1 MGLTA
6 GTPQGTLRHCIN
18 HRELTMQ
25 ETLTLAK
32 FVADTR
38 YTDLPASLVTEC
50 KIAVLDVLAAAF
62 VGSTLPWARR
72 VVELVNELGGKP
84 EVTVVNQPWQTDMS
98 RAALANGAMIGA
110 FECEPL
116 TGSHAS
122 GTVLPAALALCQR
135 DHRAG
140 RDFLLA
146 IALGFEISGRLQRNA
161 VGLESTRGFHNPGVQ
176 GPFGAAAAVSKLLDF
191 DAATV
196 ASALGLA
203 GSCSAGLLEFAWAGD
218 DTKRVHLGRA
228 SSMGLE
234 SALLAQKG
242 LHGPVTVIE
251 GPYGY
256 FNAFSEPTDFAKLTV
271 DLGKK
276 WIIQPASHKA
286 FATHVTHQAVVQ
298 AIQDMKREHRIDP
311 ASITQVAIR
320 GAHRILEERHTVRDP
335 QTVMGGQY
343 SLPFTAAVALTRDMS
358 DPLVYNDDAIK
369 DPLVRRLAR
378 DMQLIIDKSI
388 PETHGAI
395 PSAEVTIACGGETY
409 KKTTT
414 PHKGSPLNP
423 LTWSDACEKF
433 TRYTRN
439 IIGEAQAKA
448 IMEAVGDLDNQNDMA
463 QVAALAARA

>member
-1 MGLTA
+1 
-6 GTPQGTLRHCIN
+6 
-18 HRELTMQ
+18 MQ

-32 FVADTR
+32 FVADTN
-38 YTDLPASLVTEC
+38 YADLPASLPQEC
-50 KIAVLDVLAAAF
+50 KIALLDVLAAAF

-72 VVELVNELGGKP
+72 VVEMVHELGGKP
-84 EVTVVNQPWQTDMS
+84 EVSVVNQSWQTDLS

-140 RDFLLA
+140 KDFLLA
-146 IALGFEISGRLQRNA
+146 IALGFEISGRLQRSA
-161 VGLESTRGFHNPGVQ
+161 VGLENTRGFHNPGVQ
-176 GPFGAAAAVSKLLDF
+176 GPFGAAAAVSKLLGF

-203 GSCSAGLLEFAWAGD
+203 GSCAAGLLEFAWKGD

-234 SALLAQKG
+234 SALLAKKG

-256 FNAFSEPTDFAKLTV
+256 FNAFSEPTDIAKLTA

-298 AIQDMKREHRIDP
+298 AIQDMKREHGIDVQHVTKV
-311 ASITQVAIR
+311 SIR
-320 GAHRILEERHTVRDP
+320 GPHRILEERHCVRDP
-335 QTVMGGQY
+335 VTVMGGQY

-358 DPLVYNDDAIK
+358 NPLVYNDEAVN
-369 DPLVRRLAR
+369 DPLVRSLAKN
-378 DMQLIIDKSI
+378 MELIVDKSI
-388 PETHGAI
+388 PESHGAI
-395 PSAEVTIACGGETY
+395 PPAEVTVVCGGNDY
-409 KKTTT
+409 RKTTT

-423 LTWSDACEKF
+423 LTWPDACEKF
-433 TRYTRN
+433 TRYTRT
-439 IIGEAQAKA
+439 IISNQQANA
-448 IMEAVGDLDNQNDMA
+448 IIDAVGDLENQSDMA
-463 QVAALAARA
+463 QVAKLLTKA